1 MYFVKKCY
9 LCKMKFYFAP
19 FHGISLR
26 LFRNVFFNH
35 FGGFDAVMAPF
46 VAAVPASHLK
56 PSYFSDTYPL
66 SDTLPLIPQIMGNNA
81 QDIADTAAYLYDLG
95 FEKVNLNLGCP
106 MPKITRK
113 RRACGLMPFADE
125 IEQIVDRVCETSPVK
140 FSLKMRLGMFSAEES
155 IAILNR
161 VNNYPL
167 DEVIIHA
174 RLGIQQYEGEADRQA
189 FRTCYQVCRLPLCY
203 NGDVFTKEDFCS
215 VTWQFPNLRAAMLGR
230 GMLQNPFL
238 LEEIKENMISAEE
251 KNKRFAVFYQDLI
264 SAYQQYFPCQTII
277 VNRLKELWK
286 YFYHFAPLSDA
297 GLQQLLRQQGDAF
310 LSATCQLAEKS
321 FI

>member
-1 MYFVKKCY
+1 
-9 LCKMKFYFAP
+9 MKIYFAP
-19 FHGISLR
+19 FHGLGCRQFR
-26 LFRNVFFNH
+26 LVFMKH
-35 FGGFDAVMAPF
+35 FGGFDAVFLPF
-46 VAAVPASHLK
+46 IPAQQLHQLK
-56 PSYFSDTYPL
+56 QTAMRDIFPKENTCEI
-66 SDTLPLIPQIMGNNA
+66 IPQIIGNDINA
-81 QDIADTAAYLYDLG
+81 IVDTTCFLYDLG

-113 RRACGLMPFADE
+113 RRACGLMPFAEE

-174 RLGIQQYEGEADRQA
+174 RLGVQQYEGKVDRQA
-189 FRTCYQVCRLPLCY
+189 FQTCYQVCRLPLCY

-215 VTWQFPNLRAAMLGR
+215 VIQQFPNLRAVMLGR

-238 LEEIKENMISAEE
+238 LEEIKGNMISAEE
-251 KNKRFAVFYQDLI
+251 KNKRFVAFYQDLI

-286 YFYHFAPLSDA
+286 YFYHFVPLSDD
-297 GLQQLLRQQGDAF
+297 GLQQLLRQQGDEF